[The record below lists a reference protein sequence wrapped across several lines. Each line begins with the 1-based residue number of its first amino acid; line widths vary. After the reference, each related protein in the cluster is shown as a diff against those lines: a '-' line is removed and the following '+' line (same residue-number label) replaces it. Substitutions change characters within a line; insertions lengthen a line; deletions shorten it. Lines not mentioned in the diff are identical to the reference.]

1 MSCLDIKLTPLP
13 PLPPP
18 SHAFRLDVVGTISLL
33 PDVAFIWPD
42 AWALDGLALARAGRV
57 ARTGT
62 RAVRIVRFFRIIRMF
77 RLFRV
82 VKLLSKGR
90 HKEDEDEEGVHKE
103 NVQFKGEVL

>member
-1 MSCLDIKLTPLP
+1 M
-13 PLPPP
+13 
-18 SHAFRLDVVGTISLL
+18 VGTISLL

-103 NVQFKGEVL
+103 NDEMNAYRSRLAKKHAAVVEMRVVTGGE